1 MWGGALLRA
10 GVRLLAA
17 TSLCL
22 GLVLPA
28 GVWRAA
34 AAEAVQ
40 SGGEPAPVLVRI
52 GEFALT
58 LAEFEDLYRRLSPE
72 TRARYEQP
80 GGGGKRAFLD
90 EFVRKKLV
98 ALEADREG
106 VDEQPEVRLSLAIA
120 RDTILH
126 DAYVRDRLLK
136 KMVDEERLRA
146 WYAEHRA
153 ELEVPLRVHVR
164 HIVVTP
170 RAEKPI
176 PNLEQDDATD
186 EAQAQA
192 KLERLRQQL
201 EEGESFALV
210 AQRYSED
217 RSAAS
222 GGDLGYVARG
232 DLVPAL
238 EEAAFALSP
247 GQRSGVV
254 RSEQGYH
261 IVLVDERQEAGV
273 PPFEAVRDDVLDAVS
288 IEVGARLQ
296 EELDR
301 LIAQLRQKAAIQV
314 DETLLAPA
322 STAPQ

>member
-1 MWGGALLRA
+1 MWGGALLRK
-10 GVRLLAA
+10 GVRLVAG
-17 TSLCL
+17 TCLCM

-28 GVWRAA
+28 AAGRAV

-40 SGGEPAPVLVRI
+40 GEGGPAPVLVRI
-52 GEFALT
+52 GDFTMT
-58 LAEFEDLYRRLSPE
+58 LAEFEDLYRRLGPE
-72 TRARYEQP
+72 TRQRYEQP

-90 EFVRKKLV
+90 EFIRKKLV

-106 VDEQPEVRLSLAIA
+106 VDEAPEVRLSLAIA

-136 KMVDEERLRA
+136 RMVDEERLRA
-146 WYAEHRA
+146 WYTEHRD
-153 ELEVPLRVHVR
+153 ELAVPLRIHVR

-186 EAQAQA
+186 EAQARA
-192 KLERLRQQL
+192 KLERIRAQL
-201 EEGESFALV
+201 EAGESFALL

-217 RSAAS
+217 RSAHS
-222 GGDLGYVARG
+222 GGDLGYVGRG
-232 DLVPAL
+232 ELLPAL
-238 EEAAFALSP
+238 EEAAFALQP
-247 GQRSGVV
+247 GQRSDVL
-254 RSEQGYH
+254 RSEQGFH

-322 STAPQ
+322 SAAPQ